1 MQRFYI
7 LRHIFY
13 LSLPI
18 KKLIKYSDKKYCYIQ
33 VVLHYCW

>member
-1 MQRFYI
+1 
-7 LRHIFY
+7 